1 MSDAITAP
9 PTEKGGIFY
18 GWIIVLAAFFAFFL
32 VYGTVTYSFA
42 VFVNPIAE
50 EFGTSVTN
58 VTLAFTAMNIGTGLL
73 SPFAGRLMAKFQ
85 PRKCMVGGLAVL
97 AIGYFL
103 LSLTTATWQVIALFA
118 VVISLGGAIVAPLG
132 ASSIVTNWFTA
143 QRGRALT
150 IAILGTSGGQI
161 IFAKYIASPIIR
173 DHSWETAFQVFAAC
187 YVVAIPL
194 IWFLVVD
201 HPEEKGLK
209 PFGSDTVTAAAGASD
224 SLNAPKMTTGEVLRR
239 GDFWSIGVGYLFV
252 VTSYLSAVGTI
263 VAYGR
268 TFGMPATEAAN
279 LVLTMGIAGVI
290 GKLGFATWT
299 DRMGLRNTLWIAA
312 VLNFIAL
319 GLQVAIPTVPVLYV
333 AAAFYGASA
342 GGILPVWPGLIAF
355 RFGRAALPQVMG
367 IMSPMVWMI
376 QGFGAPFTTAMDF
389 KPAFYF
395 FMVLL
400 VLSLFIT
407 RNLNKVK

>member
-1 MSDAITAP
+1 MTEGVTTP
-9 PTEKGGIFY
+9 PTTQGGFFY

-32 VYGTVTYSFA
+32 VYGTVTYSFT
-42 VFVNPIAE
+42 VFANPIAE
-50 EFGTSVTN
+50 EFGTTVTN

-73 SPFAGRLMAKFQ
+73 SPFAGRLMARYQ
-85 PRKCMVGGLAVL
+85 PRKCMLGGLAVL

-103 LSLTTATWQVIALFA
+103 LSLTTATWQVIVLFA

-132 ASSIVTNWFTA
+132 ASAIVTNWFTA

-150 IAILGTSGGQI
+150 VAILGTSAGQI
-161 IFAKYIASPIIR
+161 LFAKYIASPIIQ
-173 DHSWETAFQVFAAC
+173 DYSWETAFQVFAAC
-187 YVVAIPL
+187 YVVAIPI

-209 PFGSDTVTAAAGASD
+209 PYGSDSVSPSAGASD
-224 SLNAPKMTTGEVLRR
+224 SLNAPKQTTGEILRR
-239 GDFWSIGVGYLFV
+239 GDFWAIGFGYLFV

-268 TFGMPATEAAN
+268 TFGMPASEAAN
-279 LVLTMGIAGVI
+279 LVLTMGIAGVL
-290 GKLGFATWT
+290 GKFAFATWT
-299 DRMGLRNTLWIAA
+299 DRWGLRNTLWIAA

-319 GLQVAIPTVPVLYV
+319 GLQVTIPTVQVLYI

-367 IMSPMVWMI
+367 IMSPMVWVI
-376 QGFGAPFTTAMDF
+376 QGFGAPFTTAMNF

-395 FMVLL
+395 FMALL
-400 VLSLFIT
+400 IVSLFIT
-407 RNLNKVK
+407 RNLNKPR